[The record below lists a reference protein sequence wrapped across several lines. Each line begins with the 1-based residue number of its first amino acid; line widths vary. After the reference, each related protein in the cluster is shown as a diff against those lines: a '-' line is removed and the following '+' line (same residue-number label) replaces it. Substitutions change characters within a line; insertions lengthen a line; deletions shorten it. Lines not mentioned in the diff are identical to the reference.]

1 MREQAAIARRLGL
14 ENPVNALP
22 NEPQSTGIINF
33 ERPDLD
39 PFESRYFLQGYRA
52 IEKQIAN
59 LQQRTE
65 SEDGA
70 LIKEADPLIL
80 EQARLQ
86 AYDITETLNALLEQV
101 PLNDPDFKIVR
112 PDTSRINFVSESKKM
127 LIIVMAGIAGLLL
140 AMIYILLGHA
150 IQTRKSE
157 MNTA

>member
-33 ERPDLD
+33 ERADLD

-70 LIKEADPLIL
+70 LIKETDPLIL
-80 EQARLQ
+80 ERARLQ

-112 PDTSRINFVSESKKM
+112 PDTSQINFVSESKKM

-140 AMIYILLGHA
+140 AMIYILLRHA

>member
-1 MREQAAIARRLGL
+1 M
-14 ENPVNALP
+14 
-22 NEPQSTGIINF
+22 
-33 ERPDLD
+33 
-39 PFESRYFLQGYRA
+39 
-52 IEKQIAN
+52 
-59 LQQRTE
+59 
-65 SEDGA
+65 
-70 LIKEADPLIL
+70 IL

-86 AYDITETLNALLEQV
+86 AYNISEILKPLLEQV

-157 MNTA
+157 VTPA